1 MVIGDKNV
9 MQFNKSIDMV
19 LNKRSMIEKIE
30 NQAKKLLFVNRSAV
44 MFRV

>member
-30 NQAKKLLFVNRSAV
+30 NQAKELLFVNRSAV